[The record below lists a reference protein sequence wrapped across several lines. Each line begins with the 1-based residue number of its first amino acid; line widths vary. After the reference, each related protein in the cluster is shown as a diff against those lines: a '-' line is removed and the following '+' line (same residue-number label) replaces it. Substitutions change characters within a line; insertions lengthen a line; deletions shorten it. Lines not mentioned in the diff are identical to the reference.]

1 MKVKQVILL
10 ATLLALGLALLF
22 SGAFGQAP
30 EKQEKRVKAKLEL
43 TQEQK
48 EKIRDTRL
56 DFQKQNIKLKAD
68 LKIARLELRSLMA
81 DEEAD
86 KAKIY
91 QKIEE
96 ISALRTELAKNR
108 VDQKM
113 AVRDILTKE
122 QRDKLK
128 ELRFRKTARKRLWE
142 RGMQG
147 RRHRPARLHLFEMPR
162 LRGEIR
168 NLPPDYEMAH
178 LAQLYEFLSE
188 APELAEEAELVQ
200 ILDELQLAE
209 PVPLIEETE
218 LLPLLK
224 EEFPPLPEEAEI
236 EP

>member
-1 MKVKQVILL
+1 MKAKQVVLL
-10 ATLLALGLALLF
+10 ATLLTLSLALLF
-22 SGAFGQAP
+22 SGAFAQAP
-30 EKQEKRVKAKLEL
+30 EKQQKRVKARIEL

-56 DFQKQNIKLKAD
+56 DFQKQNIRLKAD
-68 LKIARLELRSLMA
+68 LKIARLELQSLMA

-96 ISALRTELAKNR
+96 IGALRTRLAKNR

-113 AVRDILTKE
+113 AIRDILTKE

-128 ELRFRKTARKRLWE
+128 ELKFRKAGRKRLLE
-142 RGMQG
+142 KGMQG
-147 RRHRPARLHLFEMPR
+147 RRHRPARSPLFEIPR
-162 LRGEIR
+162 LRGEIPY
-168 NLPPDYEMAH
+168 LPPDYEGAH
-178 LAQLYEFLSE
+178 LAQLYEFLFE

-218 LLPLLK
+218 LLPLL
-224 EEFPPLPEEAEI
+224 EEIPPLPEEEN
-236 EP
+236 